1 MKATFLLDNLLGKLS
16 FLNQAVS
23 ARAQLPVLSGFLLE
37 AEKGNL
43 KITATDLEIG
53 ISVNISASVEEE
65 GKTVV
70 PARPLSELLTTLSEE
85 KITIETKEKTINISG
100 KKTKANILLL
110 DETEFPNILGEKG
123 EKTITIKKDSVIK
136 DFSKVAFAA
145 AIDMGRPAFSGIL
158 LKTEKEGVLIVATDS
173 HRLSKKTSNGT
184 KSTKPL
190 NKSILIPSRTIKT
203 LLVNKSDEDV
213 DVYVSEKNNQII
225 FYQGDTVLTG
235 RLIDAEYPEFEKIIP
250 TDYST
255 RTEFDRQEM
264 QNALKTAEIFARD
277 NANIIRFSIRRSCV
291 SVFGKSSSL
300 GENEIQVPAKTTGEE
315 NEIAFNGR
323 YLLDLLQNIDEET
336 MVFEMTGP
344 LNPGVFKIAG
354 DNSFIHLIMPIR
366 VKDEELQG

>member
-23 ARAQLPVLSGFLLE
+23 VRAQLPILSGFLLE
-37 AEKGNL
+37 AEKGKL

-53 ISVNISASVEEE
+53 ISVSIPASVEEE
-65 GKTVV
+65 GKIVV
-70 PARPLSELLTTLSEE
+70 PAKPFSELMTTLQEE
-85 KITIETKEKTINISG
+85 KITIERKEKTISVFG
-100 KKTKANILLL
+100 KKTKANLLSL
-110 DETEFPNILGEKG
+110 DEVEFPNILEDKG
-123 EKTITIKKDSVIK
+123 EKAATIKKDSVVG

-145 AIDMGRPAFSGIL
+145 ALDTGRPAFSGIL
-158 LKTEKEGVLIVATDS
+158 LKGEKEGVLIVATDS
-173 HRLSKKTSNGT
+173 HRLSKKISSGAR
-184 KSTKPL
+184 STRPFNKP
-190 NKSILIPSRTIKT
+190 ILVPSRTIKA
-203 LLVNKSDEDV
+203 LLINKSDEDV
-213 DVYVSEKNNQII
+213 DMYVSEKNNQII
-225 FYQGDTVLTG
+225 FYQGDTVLVG

-250 TDYST
+250 TDSST

-277 NANIIRFSIRRSCV
+277 NANIIRISIRKSYV

-300 GENEIQVPAKTTGEE
+300 GENEIQVQAKTTGEE

-323 YLLDLLQNIDEET
+323 YLLDLLQNIEEET

-366 VKDEELQG
+366 VKDEELN